1 VTADPGRR
9 DGILR
14 WLRGSLTLGLVLLA
28 LWLVGNVLFVIF
40 AGVLLGVLLRGL
52 ADWLSRGTGMP
63 VGISLAIVLLAIV
76 VLVAGTAYF
85 LAPRASDQLNQ
96 LAVRLPME
104 LHRLGSEIDQTSWG
118 KPIVESFRNGGGA
131 EGAVAG
137 RVFGVATTAVDV
149 VVALVVVLFVGLYTA
164 ADPGVYRR
172 GALLLVPQR
181 RRPRIA
187 ELLERIAEVLR
198 WWLIGRII
206 SMAIIAAMTTVGLW
220 LLGVQLALT
229 LGLLSG
235 LLAFVPYV
243 GSVTS
248 AIPPILI
255 ALTESTALALYVVAL
270 YLGVHLVEGYVLVPL
285 MQKRMVHLPPALTL
299 SAQAILGALFGVIGL
314 ALATPLAAA
323 LVTATR
329 MLYVED
335 VLENP
340 ARDRPTP

>member
-1 VTADPGRR
+1 M
-9 DGILR
+9 
-14 WLRGSLTLGLVLLA
+14 VLLA
-28 LWLVGNVLFVIF
+28 LWLVSKVLLVIF
-40 AGVLLGVLLRGL
+40 AGVLLGILLRGL
-52 ADWLSRGTGMP
+52 AEWLARGTGISA
-63 VGISLAIVLLAIV
+63 GISLAIVLLGIIA
-76 VLVAGTAYF
+76 LVAGTAYF
-85 LAPRASDQLNQ
+85 IAPRASDQLNQ

-104 LHRLGSEIDQTSWG
+104 LNRLASELDQTSWG
-118 KPIVESFRNGGGA
+118 KPIVDSFRNSGGA

-137 RVFGVATTAVDV
+137 KVFGVATTAVDV

-172 GALLLVPQR
+172 GALLLVPPR

-187 ELLERIAEVLR
+187 ELLERLAEVLR

-206 SMAIIAAMTTVGLW
+206 SMSIIAVMTAVGLW

-229 LGLLSG
+229 LGFLSG

-243 GSVTS
+243 GSVAS

-255 ALTESTALALYVVAL
+255 ALTESTPLALYVVAL
-270 YLGVHLVEGYVLVPL
+270 YLGVHVVEGYVLVPL

-299 SAQAILGALFGVIGL
+299 SAQAILGALFGVVGL

-323 LVTATR
+323 LVTSIR

-335 VLENP
+335 VLGDAASNSH
-340 ARDRPTP
+340 AR